1 MDGSSLVNP
10 SDASPGVHARTF
22 TTKSRDRLTMAGIG
36 AVCLL
41 GGIALPFY
49 LVANQSPWL
58 LGGII
63 GAMGAVFLFISEAV
77 MARRRLVLSD
87 NGAEYQTLL
96 GTRRLAVSEIK
107 GFRTGGDAQHPTL
120 VLVPADKATKTFSV
134 PLSLDQN
141 GGMQAWAVSHFPD
154 LDAIEMQTDLEAV
167 LADDEFGFTVEERQA
182 FLNRQQLLFKALT
195 GVAIGVALWAW
206 LFPRPYEVVMGAQ
219 VLVALFALACGA
231 LGRGLMSLWPTSKAH
246 PTASIALC
254 MPGLVLLG
262 RAALDFDVDSWQAA
276 IPPVAA
282 GSALW
287 CFLMVL
293 SFKDTHKSLT
303 SMGVAA
309 ALGLL
314 LGAGSVLQWNVLADK
329 GEPVILET
337 FVVDKRES
345 HGKSDTYT
353 LVLAPW
359 KEGEKAPVEYS
370 SEKELYDVVEAGQ
383 PVWVWTEPGA
393 LRIPWYFVS
402 TPQE

>member
-1 MDGSSLVNP
+1 MDGSSLANHSAITSGP
-10 SDASPGVHARTF
+10 NARTF
-22 TTKSRDRLTMAGIG
+22 TTRPRDRFTMAGIG

-49 LVANQSPWL
+49 LDPHQSPWL
-58 LGGII
+58 LGAMI
-63 GAMGAVFLFISEAV
+63 GAMGVVFLFISEAV

-87 NGAEYQTLL
+87 DAAEYQTLL
-96 GTRRLAVSEIK
+96 GTRRMAVSEVK
-107 GFRTGGDAQHPTL
+107 GFRTGGDAKHPTL
-120 VLVPADKATKTFSV
+120 VLIPTDKAAKKFSV
-134 PLSLDQN
+134 PLSLDQD
-141 GGMQAWAVSHFPD
+141 GRMRAWAVSHFPD
-154 LDAIEMQTDLEAV
+154 LDAIELQSDLEAV

-182 FLNRQQLLFKALT
+182 FLNRQQLLFKILSGAAF
-195 GVAIGVALWAW
+195 GVSLWAW
-206 LFPRPYEVVMGAQ
+206 FFPRPYEVVMGAQ

-231 LGRGLMSLWPTSKAH
+231 LGRGLMTCWPTSKAH
-246 PTASIALC
+246 PTASIGLFL
-254 MPGLVLLG
+254 PGLVLLG

-276 IPPVAA
+276 IPAVAA

-287 CFLMVL
+287 VFLMVL
-293 SFKDTHKSLT
+293 SFKDTRKSLA

-309 ALGLL
+309 VLGLL
-314 LGAGSVLQWNVLADK
+314 LGAGSVLQWNVLADR